1 MSKDHM
7 RYDIMARE
15 ALRSVVRKAIKRAAR
30 EGLPGEHHFYIT
42 FQTQAPDVDIDPSLI
57 EAYPQEMTIVL
68 EHQYWDL
75 DAAEDAFEVTLKFGG
90 VPKYLR
96 VPYTAVTKFYDPSV
110 PFALQFDQDSTAEK
124 KKPAKT
130 VTAKPKKKAGG
141 ADKAEKA
148 GDKPEGAGEV
158 VSLDAFR
165 RNNN

>member
-68 EHQYWDL
+68 EHQFWDL

-110 PFALQFDQDSTAEK
+110 PFALQFDQDSSEK

-130 VTAKPKKKAGG
+130 AVAKPKKKSGG
-141 ADKAEKA
+141 ADGNEKAE
-148 GDKPEGAGEV
+148 DKPEGAGEV